1 MTIDSFTA
9 SVALSLI
16 ESNPSSSTIEA
27 LSGILKDKGDNEP
40 VPDDVVAFIESNIG
54 NPVKVM
60 GTSYKGVIHSCN
72 KAQGGFYPGIRYPVY
87 VRITET
93 DDAIFECA
101 IGQVF
106 EYELDQIK
114 LL

>member
-27 LSGILKDKGDNEP
+27 FYGILKDKGDSEP

-54 NPVKVM
+54 NPVNVM

-72 KAQGGFYPGIRYPVY
+72 KAQGGFYPGIRYSVY
-87 VRITET
+87 VRIIET
-93 DDAIFECA
+93 DNAKFQSA

-106 EYELDQIK
+106 EYGLDQIK